1 MHKKDPSIKLIFL
14 NLLSAN
20 INKII
25 PKHNTDTEK
34 ILLIVKSSE
43 NINGVT
49 NKTIRDGVPL
59 ANG

>member
-1 MHKKDPSIKLIFL
+1 MRKKDPSKLIFL

-34 ILLIVKSSE
+34 ILLIVNSSE

-49 NKTIRDGVPL
+49 NKTIKDGVPL
-59 ANG
+59 ASG